1 MMWGGGY
8 GIFGGLL
15 MMILFWGIVIAL
27 IVFAVRWFSDNRGA
41 GRTRRDAIDIL
52 RERFASGEI
61 DEEEFDRR
69 RKALEK

>member
-8 GIFGGLL
+8 GMFGGL

-27 IVFAVRWFSDNRGA
+27 IVFAVKWFSDNRGS
-41 GRTRRDAIDIL
+41 GSNRRDALDIL